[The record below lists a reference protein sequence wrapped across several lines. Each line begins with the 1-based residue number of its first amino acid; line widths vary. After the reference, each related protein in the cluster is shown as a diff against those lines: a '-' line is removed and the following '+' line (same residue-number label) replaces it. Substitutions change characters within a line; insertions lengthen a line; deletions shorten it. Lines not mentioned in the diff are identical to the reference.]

1 MKHDVMKYKVQ
12 NNIIRSNYLV
22 AQSARVFFEDEE
34 ANKQREQK

>member
-22 AQSARVFFEDEE
+22 QSARVFFEEEE
-34 ANKQREQK
+34 ANKQK